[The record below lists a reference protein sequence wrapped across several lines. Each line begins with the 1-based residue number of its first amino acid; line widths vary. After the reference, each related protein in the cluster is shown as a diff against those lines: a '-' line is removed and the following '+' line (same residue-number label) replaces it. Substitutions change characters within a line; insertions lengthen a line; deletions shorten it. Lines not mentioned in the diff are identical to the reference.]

1 MSDNVKSDAVARE
14 SMRFA
19 QLVTAAASK
28 GIIKKCG
35 FSVPRDEAVKNARAR
50 AVSIGGR
57 RMLQLETFRKDGKAL
72 QRNIPE
78 DDSAA
83 LGEFTAGFM
92 RADLTLEG
100 GAACEYRANANGNA
114 TVIGAGAAM
123 SAIEK
128 ARAAPLRAA
137 ATTAARSAFSKGT
150 SRFCA
155 LSASAMRTGAFTTKN
170 SRSSARYA
178 AFSSIYAR
186 SKDTCLPTACCA
198 YAISAAEK
206 AISRLRSTIIL
217 P

>member
-100 GAACEYRANANGNA
+100 GAACEYRANAKGNA

-128 ARAAPLRAA
+128 SAGCPAACSGNDRGKERLLKGDEPFLRALGVSDA
-137 ATTAARSAFSKGT
+137 HGRVYD
-150 SRFCA
+150 
-155 LSASAMRTGAFTTKN
+155 KN

>member
-83 LGEFTAGFM
+83 LGEFTA
-92 RADLTLEG
+92 RND
-100 GAACEYRANANGNA
+100 R
-114 TVIGAGAAM
+114 
-123 SAIEK
+123 
-128 ARAAPLRAA
+128 
-137 ATTAARSAFSKGT
+137 
-150 SRFCA
+150 
-155 LSASAMRTGAFTTKN
+155 
-170 SRSSARYA
+170 
-178 AFSSIYAR
+178 
-186 SKDTCLPTACCA
+186 
-198 YAISAAEK
+198 
-206 AISRLRSTIIL
+206 
-217 P
+217 

>member
-100 GAACEYRANANGNA
+100 GAA
-114 TVIGAGAAM
+114 
-123 SAIEK
+123 
-128 ARAAPLRAA
+128 PLRAA